1 MNYTK
6 PEVISLASAN
16 SAIQGQQSK
25 PINTVADLHLQP
37 FQRTVAAYESD
48 E

>member
-6 PEVISLASAN
+6 PEVTSFASAN
-16 SAIQGQQSK
+16 SAIQSQTKDVSTK
-25 PINTVADLHLQP
+25 PDSELEPNLTTV
-37 FQRTVAAYESD
+37 TAYESD